1 VPPLQKWIDQAKAS
15 VFMNTND
22 SRKTLK
28 SVTVGL
34 LLGALALSALMSTG
48 CDLSDTG
55 IVPAADQPLDKY
67 ESVERR
73 IPIITC
79 C

>member
-1 VPPLQKWIDQAKAS
+1 
-15 VFMNTND
+15 
-22 SRKTLK
+22 
-28 SVTVGL
+28 L

-79 C
+79 F